1 MFVWK
6 EAGYQLFRNRGRTV
20 LLCCISAVLCGCIAF
35 YLGNIE
41 ANRKALNNLNES
53 TPAVLHLTN
62 MTMDSLDE
70 VNINMDRFD
79 ALELLGLRSVTAT
92 SRERGCLETP
102 YDNRNLENG
111 DTEIRGL
118 SSLEAAGMDSEE
130 FISYAPGM
138 DRTCLEGEEPL
149 CLLSEEYAGKHGFSL
164 GDIVSLQ
171 LCQVAYDSF
180 RSPVVRL
187 ISQEKAE
194 LRVAGIFSKTCKPEV
209 FADLYLPVKWVR
221 SYAEQAGADFYYASM
236 SATLLDSMNLNTF
249 KEKLKEMGY
258 YQPIV
263 MGIPTDKRPD
273 LSAANTVFFED
284 QNFIKAAEKLG
295 SAVRYYRFFLLPF
308 LFVVTALITLA
319 IFLVL
324 RSTRRDMAIACSL
337 GRPKGKTALANLL
350 AALSAQ
356 LAGCVLTLPVIL
368 LLTGLS
374 LQMALTVCGAFLLC
388 ALLGDLVGLMV
399 LLRFDAMSLLLQSE

>member
-1 MFVWK
+1 MFLFK
-6 EAGYQLFRNRGRTV
+6 EAGYQLFRNRGRTA

-35 YLGNIE
+35 YLGNVE
-41 ANRKALNNLNES
+41 ANRQALNNLNES

-70 VNINMDRFD
+70 LNINTDRFD

-92 SRERGCLETP
+92 SREKGCLETP
-102 YDNRNLENG
+102 FDYQNPEPC
-111 DTEIRGL
+111 DTEVRGL
-118 SSLEAAGMDSEE
+118 SSLTAAGMASEE
-130 FISYAPGM
+130 HVTYAPGR
-138 DRTCLEGEEPL
+138 DRSFLEGEEPL
-149 CLLSEEYAGKHGFSL
+149 CLLSEEYAKEHGFSL
-164 GDIVSLQ
+164 GDTVSLQ
-171 LCQVAYDSF
+171 LCQVAYDIY
-180 RSPVVRL
+180 RSPQIRP
-187 ISQEKAE
+187 ISKEKTS
-194 LRVAGIFSKTCKPEV
+194 LQVAGIFSRDSRPEV

-221 SYAEQAGADFYYASM
+221 SYAQQAEADFYYSSM
-236 SATLLDSMNLNTF
+236 SCALSDSMSLNAI
-249 KEKLKEMGY
+249 KDKLKDMGY

-263 MGIPTDKRPD
+263 MGIPTDRRPD

-284 QNFIKAAEKLG
+284 QNFIRAAEKLG

-308 LFVVTALITLA
+308 LLVVVALVTLA

-350 AALSAQ
+350 AVLSAQ
-356 LAGCVLTLPVIL
+356 LVGCALVLPAIL

-374 LQMALTVCGAFLLC
+374 LQTALSVCGAFLLC
-388 ALLGDLVGLMV
+388 ALLGDLIGLSV
-399 LLRFDAMSLLLQSE
+399 LLRFDAMSLLIQSE